1 MRKSQMDIHVG
12 DTRVLAITRRI
23 PAPSEAVFAAW
34 TEAEQLRCWYA
45 PRGMTVPQCEVE
57 LRPGGAIRLTMR
69 DADGRDAPHPMAIEA
84 VEPPRRLVLRV
95 LDGMACDL
103 AGTVGTILFEP
114 DAAGTRLHVTWTHP
128 TAEMRERHAAMGFT
142 KAWGELLDKLT
153 AHLAS
158 PPPGLCPMAAPLAPE
173 HGWLHRLLGEWRYET
188 ECTDPDGTTMR
199 AAGRESVRSLGGQ
212 WVIGE
217 AEGTMPGVGAVRW
230 VVTMGF
236 DAKAGRFRGSWVG
249 SMMAH
254 MFLYDGA
261 LSEDGR
267 TLTLE
272 NEGPSFDGQGTSRY
286 RDIVELR
293 DDDTR
298 LLMSEVQ
305 GADGAWTRFMTGT
318 FRRAG

>member
-1 MRKSQMDIHVG
+1 MDTHVA
-12 DTRVLAITRRI
+12 DRTLSITRRI
-23 PAPSEAVFAAW
+23 PATPEEVFAAW
-34 TEAEQLRCWYA
+34 VNPESVRQWFG
-45 PRGMTVPQCEVE
+45 PRGMTVPRCEID
-57 LRPGGAIRLTMR
+57 LRPGGLHHTVMR
-69 DADGRDAPHPMAIEA
+69 DASGRDYDNPLVIEA
-84 VEPPRRLVLRV
+84 VEPGRRLVLRV
-95 LDGMACDL
+95 PEVTECPVPGAR
-103 AGTVGTILFEP
+103 GTLLFLP
-114 DAAGTRLHVTWTHP
+114 DAHGTRFEARWDHP
-128 TAEMRERHAAMGFT
+128 TVEARARHLEAGFERGWDET
-142 KAWGELLDKLT
+142 IDKLI

-158 PPPGLCPMAAPLAPE
+158 PAPGLCPMAAPLTPE

-188 ECTDPDGTTMR
+188 ECTGPDGTPMR

-249 SMMAH
+249 SMMPH

-267 TLTLE
+267 TLTLD
-272 NEGPSFDGQGTSRY
+272 NEGPSFDGTGTSRY

-293 DDDTR
+293 DADTR
-298 LLMSEVQ
+298 FLMSEVQ
-305 GADGAWTRFMTGT
+305 GADGGWTRFMTAT